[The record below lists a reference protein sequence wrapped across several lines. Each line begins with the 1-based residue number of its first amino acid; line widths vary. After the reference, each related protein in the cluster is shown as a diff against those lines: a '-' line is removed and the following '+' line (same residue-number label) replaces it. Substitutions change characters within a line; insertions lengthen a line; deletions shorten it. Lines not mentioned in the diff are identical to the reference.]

1 MKHFD
6 STHQM
11 MLTRE
16 MNRTIKLGNLQI
28 PAETQLYL
36 PMTAIHHDTDIWGAQ
51 KSSILYVHALRQLM
65 TMQPQFGAQILFT
78 RIP

>member
-36 PMTAIHHDTDIWGAQ
+36 PMTAIHHDTDIWGADA
-51 KSSILYVHALRQLM
+51 KEFNPICPCSKAVDDHATSIWGTNTFY
-65 TMQPQFGAQILFT
+65 
-78 RIP
+78 